1 MTLELL
7 QFIKDNNTLTRTS
20 VPNHTSHRKDMKYEI
35 LMIDCE
41 SDNVSDTKLRHRDG
55 ITRINS

>member
-1 MTLELL
+1 
-7 QFIKDNNTLTRTS
+7 
-20 VPNHTSHRKDMKYEI
+20 MKYEI

-55 ITRINS
+55 ITRINSLRHD